1 MDLCFLYIN
10 SLVGRQ
16 FLFNT
21 NIKVAGI
28 VVIRARAGGVV
39 QGRGR
44 IARLSGGRALA
55 LVWVWPGGGGVV
67 AVIVP
72 GVGGGRG
79 VAVVGGLGHPPTLV
93 KVVRPPWA
101 PGPGVGG
108 VVRTPEIRRA
118 SELWGRGATVRP
130 RTKVGREHVVRGRR
144 EVPGPHSIGWRTEKR
159 PRRPVGMRRKWH
171 SHVRGKTSSASYKL
185 HLVDSLLLA
194 PFILKPNLND
204 THRQARILG

>member
-28 VVIRARAGGVV
+28 VIIWARAGGVV

-55 LVWVWPGGGGVV
+55 WVRGVWPGPRGGGVV

-72 GVGGGRG
+72 GGGGGRG
-79 VAVVGGLGHPPTLV
+79 G
-93 KVVRPPWA
+93 
-101 PGPGVGG
+101 
-108 VVRTPEIRRA
+108 
-118 SELWGRGATVRP
+118 
-130 RTKVGREHVVRGRR
+130 
-144 EVPGPHSIGWRTEKR
+144 
-159 PRRPVGMRRKWH
+159 
-171 SHVRGKTSSASYKL
+171 
-185 HLVDSLLLA
+185 
-194 PFILKPNLND
+194 
-204 THRQARILG
+204 

>member
-28 VVIRARAGGVV
+28 VVIWARAGGVV

-55 LVWVWPGGGGVV
+55 WVRGVWPGTRGGGGGVV

-72 GVGGGRG
+72 RVGGGRG

-93 KVVRPPWA
+93 KIVWPPWTPRA
-101 PGPGVGG
+101 GVGG
-108 VVRTPEIRRA
+108 VVRAPEIRRA
-118 SELWGRGATVRP
+118 SELRGRGAAVRP

-159 PRRPVGMRRKWH
+159 PWRPVGVRGKWH
-171 SHVRGKTSSASYKL
+171 SHVRGETSSASYKL

-194 PFILKPNLND
+194 PLILKPNLND
-204 THRQARILG
+204 THG